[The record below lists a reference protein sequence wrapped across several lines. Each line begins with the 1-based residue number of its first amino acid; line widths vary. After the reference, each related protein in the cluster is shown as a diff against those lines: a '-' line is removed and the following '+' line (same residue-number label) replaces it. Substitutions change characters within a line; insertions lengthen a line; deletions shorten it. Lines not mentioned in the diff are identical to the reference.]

1 MILAFAI
8 VLAVVCGSTLAIGF
22 GRSMYQQRRRRLEV
36 KSKWSGSPPVKDSH
50 GSH

>member
-1 MILAFAI
+1 MSLGFAL
-8 VLAVVCGSTLAIGF
+8 VLTVVCGSALAIGF

-36 KSKWSGSPPVKDSH
+36 KSKWSGTPPVRDSH